1 MAKWIFD
8 DFDEMGRHYHCS
20 KCGYGIMVKENLRDW
35 TPNKCSNCKTEMETR
50 ESRAIDAESLKD
62 KLNDV
67 YGDSNNLIYLY
78 AALDLIDIQP
88 TLTPPNEPLTL
99 EQLREMDGE
108 PVYIVFSPDV
118 DGEKLQFWALVAV
131 DEWDDVYLAN
141 KDEWAFNYEEFLED
155 VEAIYRR
162 PPEGEEDT

>member
-1 MAKWIFD
+1 MAV
-8 DFDEMGRHYHCS
+8 R
-20 KCGYGIMVKENLRDW
+20 
-35 TPNKCSNCKTEMETR
+35 P
-50 ESRAIDAESLKD
+50 IDADEFERELLCDMALHGEQLS
-62 KLNDV
+62 
-67 YGDSNNLIYLY
+67 GD
-78 AALDLIDIQP
+78 AAYNRALVILTQMP
-88 TLTPPNEPLTL
+88 TLTLPNEPLTL
-99 EQLREMDGE
+99 DELREMDGE

-162 PPEGEEDT
+162 PPERQEDT

>member
-1 MAKWIFD
+1 MDAPTSAMMGQ
-8 DFDEMGRHYHCS
+8 DEPIEKCKACPLCYSDKQRHY
-20 KCGYGIMVKENLRDW
+20 
-35 TPNKCSNCKTEMETR
+35 
-50 ESRAIDAESLKD
+50 
-62 KLNDV
+62 
-67 YGDSNNLIYLY
+67 
-78 AALDLIDIQP
+78 
-88 TLTPPNEPLTL
+88 TPPNEPLTL
-99 EQLREMDGE
+99 EQLRQMDGE

-162 PPEGEEDT
+162 PPEGEA

>member
-1 MAKWIFD
+1 MRNLEKGQHIFIAFQD
-8 DFDEMGRHYHCS
+8 GKAVLDS
-20 KCGYGIMVKENLRDW
+20 QLRPRIYTSLKNADKW
-35 TPNKCSNCKTEMETR
+35 TPTV
-50 ESRAIDAESLKD
+50 D
-62 KLNDV
+62 KGKIEYV
-67 YGDSNNLIYLY
+67 EY
-78 AALDLIDIQP
+78 AP

-99 EQLREMDGE
+99 DELREMDGE

-162 PPEGEEDT
+162 PPEGGA

>member
-1 MAKWIFD
+1 MSD
-8 DFDEMGRHYHCS
+8 
-20 KCGYGIMVKENLRDW
+20 
-35 TPNKCSNCKTEMETR
+35 NK
-50 ESRAIDAESLKD
+50 A
-62 KLNDV
+62 
-67 YGDSNNLIYLY
+67 
-78 AALDLIDIQP
+78 
-88 TLTPPNEPLTL
+88 LTL